1 MLLPPIATL
10 VDDYPT
16 PDSTDSMELDTK
28 QMDEDTRPPPL
39 EGPSLGSSLGTL
51 TTLFEFYQF
60 ERRWIHQQ
68 RSTLQDDPGV
78 DPVCRESYEPSDVDE
93 HSASSSSSSP
103 SSGEP
108 SKIALKAEPK
118 ETCISDPPKS
128 RASNTLRFSRW
139 PWSSRMRDPFELKPG
154 ARSSQ
159 HPGFNE
165 PRLILPPVGHRTGFS
180 TGVISSLVISETESP
195 SDIAI
200 LDSFENMMEARL
212 ESCQRIDRLV
222 RRAHGRKAD
231 IDQGGFTRSIGPG
244 GKRTDF
250 EPGLIVNT
258 VQ

>member
-10 VDDYPT
+10 VDDYST
-16 PDSTDSMELDTK
+16 PDSPDSMELDTN
-28 QMDEDTRPPPL
+28 QMDEDTRSPPL

-68 RSTLQDDPGV
+68 RSSLQDDPGL

-93 HSASSSSSSP
+93 NSASSSSSSP

-139 PWSSRMRDPFELKPG
+139 PWSSRMRDPFELKP
-154 ARSSQ
+154 
-159 HPGFNE
+159 
-165 PRLILPPVGHRTGFS
+165 VGHRTGFS
-180 TGVISSLVISETESP
+180 TGVSSSLVISETESP
-195 SDIAI
+195 SDMAI

-244 GKRTDF
+244 GRRTTR
-250 EPGLIVNT
+250 L
-258 VQ
+258 